1 MSLLSYRAYA
11 RHRGVTLGAV
21 QKAIKAGRIKTVMS
35 ETNGRP
41 MIDPES
47 ADRDWEANTD
57 ESKRSLLFRPDGQPG
72 QHTTLQEPPEP
83 DAPLPDDNQ
92 AYREARAQ
100 REQLKLKRE
109 TLELQEFEGSLIN
122 VDEARRMAFTAFRA
136 LRDQILNVPAR
147 VKDQCAA
154 SDDALQIEQMIE
166 GELTAVLA
174 EFDVSKV
181 TQDADEQDDE
191 DAA

>member
-1 MSLLSYRAYA
+1 
-11 RHRGVTLGAV
+11 
-21 QKAIKAGRIKTVMS
+21 
-35 ETNGRP
+35 

-57 ESKRSLLFRPDGQPG
+57 ESKRSLLFSPEGQASQYTAP
-72 QHTTLQEPPEP
+72 QEPET

-122 VDEARRMAFTAFRA
+122 VDEARRMAFTAFRN

-154 SDDALQIEQMIE
+154 SDDALHIEQMIE
-166 GELTAVLA
+166 GELSAVLA